1 VKGVGNAV
9 SPVSLFIQGT
19 LCPVRVR
26 FVGVWLPLLRV
37 TFTRQTG
44 ACLSAV
50 SPWRS
55 RATRKWQQHQALFS
69 GRARCCTTSISEHN
83 SMPGKHLPSATDEPC
98 NKCEDNI
105 SVIVVRAKPLCQS
118 VRLVVCVIA
127 CAKFQTATVL
137 RYMSTQKSSSDWRV
151 SA

>member
-1 VKGVGNAV
+1 MWFGATSGRVVSVKGVGNTV
-9 SPVSLFIQGT
+9 SPFSLFIQGT

-26 FVGVWLPLLRV
+26 FVGVCLPQLRV

-55 RATRKWQQHQALFS
+55 RATRKWQQHQGLFS
-69 GRARCCTTSISEHN
+69 GRGRSCTTLISEHD

-98 NKCEDNI
+98 DKCKDNI
-105 SVIVVRAKPLCQS
+105 SVIIVRAKPLCQS
-118 VRLVVCVIA
+118 VRLAVYDSLC
-127 CAKFQTATVL
+127 
-137 RYMSTQKSSSDWRV
+137 
-151 SA
+151 